1 MTGKEI
7 GYLIMDKGSI
17 TKEIFYTIYYTLT
30 IAPKHEMYDNDF
42 IVIFAYNST
51 IIMMGEILDNPQFY
65 ISEIYE
71 INEEDID
78 IIRRDYESMESIDY
92 PDEYSDIDKDELEQE
107 IEDDFVLWREN
118 EERMEE
124 YYEKNI

>member
-1 MTGKEI
+1 MTAKEI
-7 GYLIMDKGSI
+7 ANLIEDKGSI

-51 IIMMGEILDNPQFY
+51 IILMGEILNNPHFY

-78 IIRRDYESMESIDY
+78 A
-92 PDEYSDIDKDELEQE
+92 LEQE
-107 IEDDFVLWREN
+107 IVDNFVFWREN

>member
-107 IEDDFVLWREN
+107 IEDNFVLWREN

>member
-7 GYLIMDKGSI
+7 GNLIMDKGSI

-42 IVIFAYNST
+42 IVIFAYNTT
-51 IIMMGEILDNPQFY
+51 IIMMGEILNNPQFY

-78 IIRRDYESMESIDY
+78 IIRRDYESMESIVY

-107 IEDDFVLWREN
+107 IEDIFVLWREN

>member
-1 MTGKEI
+1 
-7 GYLIMDKGSI
+7 
-17 TKEIFYTIYYTLT
+17 
-30 IAPKHEMYDNDF
+30 MYDNDF

-107 IEDDFVLWREN
+107 IEDNFVLWREN